1 MKTALILFFLFAMFS
16 VSTFAQELQFTTLS
30 GHTAD
35 VYDVA
40 YSPDGGTVA
49 TGSADGTVRLWN
61 VATGQ
66 LSSTLT
72 GHGRAVRAVAYS
84 PDGGTLATGSI
95 DRTVKLWDVAT
106 GQLQHSFARHP
117 QAVLAVAYSRDGGTV
132 ATGSADGKARLWDV
146 ATGHLSKVLI
156 AHKQPVHTVA
166 YSPGGGTLATGSAD
180 GTVVLW
186 DVATGSLL
194 KTLVKHRKSVHAVAS
209 SPDGVGLAVGGTD
222 GTVGIWNIVTGRR
235 IRTLRGHRGYI
246 ACVAYSPDGN
256 TIATGSADN
265 TVRLWNVVTGKRI
278 HTLTGHTGDV
288 EAVAYSPDGNTIA
301 TGSADNTVRL
311 SKLPSTRVRVT
322 PHPIA
327 APAIGEHLKIA
338 INIAAGK
345 NIKGYQIRLRFDRTA
360 LRYVESA
367 NGDYL
372 PGGAF
377 FAPPVVSKNAVGL
390 GASAPTGTSQGD
402 GTLATV
408 TFEVLDAKASYLVLS
423 DVVLIDSTDKE
434 VPHWTQHAQVI
445 HSAAAVSILPASVA
459 SPAIGEHLTFN
470 INVDG
475 SESVTDFSLR
485 FHYNRSA
492 LKRIPSGQADALD
505 ATDGSTD
512 KTLATVTFEVLE
524 VMKSRVSVT
533 GYLVEANQSLSVPIF
548 AAANVTLPLPEDV
561 NRDGVVNT
569 LDLEQFELSFQRRNG
584 QVHNPADVNR
594 DGSVDILDFIRVAE
608 ALEISMEGDVA
619 GPGGIPDPF
628 DPGELPGGSE
638 GVPSEDTPGD
648 GDIADSG
655 GVPDP
660 FDLGELL
667 GGSEGDTPEDTPGD
681 DDDADSGGVPD
692 PFDLGELLGG
702 LEGDTPEDTPGDG
715 DGPDSG
721 GVPDPFDFEELFGGA
736 ETTDGEDA
744 PEDVNG
750 DDIVDIG
757 DLLDIAGILPDFGA
771 PPAHDSL
778 GALTPLISRASVL
791 HWLAEAKHYSRT
803 RPVSGQ
809 GILFLEQLLA
819 RLTPKTSRLLPN
831 YPNPFNP
838 ETWIP
843 YRLAADAEVTLT
855 VYDIHGRVVRTLA
868 LGYKSAGF
876 YEGRSR
882 AAYWDGR
889 NQLGEPT
896 ASGIYFYTLQAD
908 DFAATRK
915 MIIRK

>member
-1 MKTALILFFLFAMFS
+1 MKTALTLFFLFAVLS
-16 VSTFAQELQFTTLS
+16 VSTIAQELQFTTLS

-40 YSPDGGTVA
+40 YSPDGGTLA

-156 AHKQPVHTVA
+156 AHKKPVHTVA

-209 SPDGVGLAVGGTD
+209 SPDGVGLAVGGAD
-222 GTVGIWNIVTGRR
+222 GTVGLWNIVTGRR
-235 IRTLRGHRGYI
+235 IRMLRGHRGYI

-265 TVRLWNVVTGKRI
+265 TVRLWNVATGKRI
-278 HTLTGHTGDV
+278 QTLTGHTGDV

-311 SKLPSTRVRVT
+311 ATLPSTRVRVT

-338 INIAAGK
+338 INITAGK

-360 LRYVESA
+360 LRYVEST

-390 GASAPTGTSQGD
+390 GASAPTGVSQGD

-434 VPHWTQHAQVI
+434 APHWTQHAKVI

-459 SPAIGEHLTFN
+459 SPVIGEHLTFN

-505 ATDGSTD
+505 TTAGSTD

-533 GYLVEANQSLSVPIF
+533 GYLVEASQSLSVPIF

-608 ALEISMEGDVA
+608 ALESSMEGDVA
-619 GPGGIPDPF
+619 GPGEVPDPF
-628 DPGELPGGSE
+628 DP
-638 GVPSEDTPGD
+638 
-648 GDIADSG
+648 
-655 GVPDP
+655 
-660 FDLGELL
+660 GELL
-667 GGSEGDTPEDTPGD
+667 GGSEGDTPEDTPGE
-681 DDDADSGGVPD
+681 S
-692 PFDLGELLGG
+692 
-702 LEGDTPEDTPGDG
+702 

-736 ETTDGEDA
+736 DPTEEDA

-771 PPAHDSL
+771 PPAHDNL
-778 GALTPLISRASVL
+778 GILTPLISRASVL

-803 RPVSGQ
+803 RPVSVQ

-889 NQLGEPT
+889 NELGEPT